1 VPPPVPARPPRT
13 SLLAPTAKV
22 LLAVLLTTAVA
33 GGTGAALGLPLPLTS
48 SGHGG
53 NVASAAAV
61 PANSSAAGAGP
72 YFPVAGPVD
81 YGNGEDDFGP
91 RSSGFHPG
99 QDMLTKAG
107 TPLIAVRSGT
117 IVDAGTVNGRYSG
130 GRGNYLYLWAPQ
142 DKRTY
147 VYEHMQH
154 PSPLHV
160 GDSVVAGEYVGR
172 VGCTGDCQGPHLHF
186 EVRLGLDD
194 FGHDPKPID
203 PLPLLRTWARP
214 PQEAITG
221 SPDKRLAP

>member
-1 VPPPVPARPPRT
+1 VPPPVPPARPRT
-13 SLLAPTAKV
+13 SLLAPTAKALV
-22 LLAVLLTTAVA
+22 AVVLTTAVA
-33 GGTGAALGLPLPLTS
+33 GGVGAALGLPLPLTS
-48 SGHGG
+48 ASQGD

-61 PANSSAAGAGP
+61 PVNSTAAGAGP
-72 YFPVAGPVD
+72 YLPVLGPID
-81 YGNGEDDFGP
+81 YGEWAAHFGGG
-91 RSSGFHPG
+91 RGHPG
-99 QDMLTKAG
+99 QDLLTKKG
-107 TPLIAVRSGT
+107 TPLVAVRSGT
-117 IVDAGTVNGRYSG
+117 IVDGGTVNGPYSG

-172 VGCTGDCQGPHLHF
+172 VGCTGSCDGPHLHF
-186 EVRLGLDD
+186 EIRLGLDD
-194 FGHDPKPID
+194 FGNDPKPID
-203 PLPLLRTWARP
+203 PLPLLRTWPRP